1 MNELNIDDVKNIALD
16 GLKCFIS
23 ICKKYNLRY
32 YLAFGSLIGAAR
44 HNGFIPWDDDI
55 DLLMPRDDYN
65 RLEQIKHEIT
75 ESDWK
80 LLSYSSNPKYGH
92 IWKKLCNTKTKVIPS
107 RFTSGLI
114 YGVSIDIFPLDF
126 LNSSDFDN
134 SVREKNSY
142 CDRFIKAKKLNPIQ
156 NTLTDGIISDIKRF
170 YKRMRYNISCLI
182 GQFNLSQ
189 SYEAIENEI
198 IKVKNG
204 DYLACMLDLPYSP
217 SQTIWRRDW
226 FYTDTEECA
235 YLTFED
241 IKVRVPLKYKE
252 VLTTTYGNYMQM
264 PPKEKQVTH
273 HFYHAFYI
281 K

>member
-1 MNELNIDDVKNIALD
+1 MNELSLDDIKTIALD

-32 YLAFGSLIGAAR
+32 YLGSGSLIGAVR

-55 DLLMPRDDYN
+55 DVFMPRDDYK

-75 ESDWK
+75 EPNWN

-126 LNSSDFDN
+126 LKSSDLDN
-134 SVREKNSY
+134 AVCEKNFY
-142 CDRFIKAKKLNPIQ
+142 LDRLKKARKLNHVQ
-156 NTLTDGIISDIKRF
+156 NTLTDGVISDIKRF
-170 YKRMRYNISCLI
+170 YKRMRYNISCLT

-198 IKVKNG
+198 MKVKNG
-204 DYLACMLDLPYSP
+204 DYLAYMFDVIYSP
-217 SQTIWRRDW
+217 SKTIWKKEW

-252 VLTTTYGNYMQM
+252 VLTTTYGDYMQM

-273 HFYHAFYI
+273 HSYHAFYI